1 MPCSADALSTRDDIV
16 SRGAVEVK
24 FRRCRHA
31 AADAKKIDWK
41 LVGVVIVVV
50 NLTLLLLLV
59 SGWWF
64 LKRKREAE
72 EPDIDDE
79 ELSA

>member
-1 MPCSADALSTRDDIV
+1 MLGVYRAA
-16 SRGAVEVK
+16 AEVEQGPTVTPDK
-24 FRRCRHA
+24 A
-31 AADAKKIDWK
+31 IAGVEADAKKIDWK